1 MSSVNSENFLLNLDQ
16 ISSLKSVIFLVLTG
30 ITRLSYRNNDKQN
43 FSTYEN

>member
-16 ISSLKSVIFLVLTG
+16 VSSLKSVIFLVLTR
-30 ITRLSYRNNDKQN
+30 ITRLGYRNNDKQN